1 MDSLVFQYIIISL
14 VLLFAGYYL
23 FKIICKNLSLKK
35 FKKSKPGCDSDCG
48 CS

>member
-1 MDSLVFQYIIISL
+1 MDSLVFQYIIIAL

-23 FKIICKNLSLKK
+23 FKIIRKNLSLKK
-35 FKKSKPGCDSDCG
+35 FKKGKTGCDSDCG